1 MSEQPAAIVPL
12 RRNHAFQWLLGGS
25 SVSMLGSRLTTIA
38 YPLLIL
44 ALHGSAAVAGL
55 AVFAANAPSVLVYIP
70 AGALVDRSA
79 DPKRMLIIAEAV
91 RGAAIAVI
99 VGMLVFHRAS
109 IHWIILMAIVEESSE
124 VFANLAER
132 RYVRFLVPPDQVS
145 AAQVS
150 IEARTHIVV
159 LAGRALGGLLFGISQ
174 VLPFCAD
181 LMSFAVSVVSL
192 ARIRRGKERPPSRRR
207 ERRSSLRGEVRDGLR
222 ELFKDPSARNASLL
236 SASMTLIS
244 QALIIVFLAAA
255 HNRGVSSAVI
265 GTVLAFSGFGGLLG
279 ALISQRV
286 LRPVNLSPLKL
297 QPFIWTCMLIVLAL
311 SGGLQV
317 QAMALVMTALGTAGA
332 VGNVA
337 LDTYVLVKVPD
348 KKLARVTS
356 IEMLLDFAACALG
369 PALGGL
375 LLEWSGS
382 TANAIWWLAGLSAAF
397 AAITLLAPYF
407 RVHARPAFSAQPPI
421 PGEMPPGKL
430 ASSVESPVPVSA
442 VSGPPWAD
450 LRVGGLTGPERR
462 QMAGHRARLAR
473 ASASGGDG

>member
-1 MSEQPAAIVPL
+1 MPEQPDEIVPL

-25 SVSMLGSRLTTIA
+25 SISMLGSRLTTIA

-44 ALHGSAAVAGL
+44 ALHGSPALAGL

-79 DPKRMLIIAEAV
+79 DPRRMLIAAEAV

-99 VGMLVFHRAS
+99 VGMLFFHRAS
-109 IHWIILMAIVEESSE
+109 VQLIILMAIVEESSE

-132 RYVRFLVPPDQVS
+132 RYVRFLVPPGQVS

-150 IEARTHIVV
+150 IEARSHIVV
-159 LAGRALGGLLFGISQ
+159 LAGRALGGLLFAISE
-174 VLPFCAD
+174 VLPFFAD
-181 LMSFAVSVVSL
+181 LMSFVVSVVSL
-192 ARIRRGKERPPSRRR
+192 ASIRRGKERPPLRQRR
-207 ERRSSLRGEVRDGLR
+207 RRSSLRGEVRDGLR
-222 ELFKDPSARNASLL
+222 ELFKDASARNASLL

-255 HNRGVSSAVI
+255 HDRHVSSAVI
-265 GTVLAFSGFGGLLG
+265 GGVLAASGFGGLLG
-279 ALISQRV
+279 ALLSQRV

-297 QPFIWTCMLIVLAL
+297 QPFICTLALVVLAL

-317 QAMALVMTALGTAGA
+317 PVMAVVMTALGTAGA
-332 VGNVA
+332 MGNVA
-337 LDTYVLVKVPD
+337 LDTYILVRVPD

-375 LLEWSGS
+375 LTEVFGTGVAL
-382 TANAIWWLAGLSAAF
+382 WWLVGLT
-397 AAITLLAPYF
+397 AAIAVAAVLGPHLDVLVSPVVVGEQQAP
-407 RVHARPAFSAQPPI
+407 V
-421 PGEMPPGKL
+421 
-430 ASSVESPVPVSA
+430 SPVPAAAQPDSV
-442 VSGPPWAD
+442 
-450 LRVGGLTGPERR
+450 
-462 QMAGHRARLAR
+462 MA
-473 ASASGGDG
+473 S

>member
-1 MSEQPAAIVPL
+1 MSEQPDEIVPL

-25 SVSMLGSRLTTIA
+25 SISMLGSRLTTIA

-44 ALHGSAAVAGL
+44 ALHGSPALAGL

-79 DPKRMLIIAEAV
+79 DPRRMLIAAEAV

-99 VGMLVFHRAS
+99 VGMLFFHRAS
-109 IHWIILMAIVEESSE
+109 IQLIILMAIVEESSE

-132 RYVRFLVPPDQVS
+132 RYVRFLVPPGQVS

-150 IEARTHIVV
+150 IEARSHIVV

-174 VLPFCAD
+174 VLPFFAD
-181 LMSFAVSVVSL
+181 LMSFMVSVVSL
-192 ARIRRGKERPPSRRR
+192 ASIRRGRERPPFRQRR
-207 ERRSSLRGEVRDGLR
+207 RRSSLWGEVRDGLR
-222 ELFKDPSARNASLL
+222 ELFKDASARNASLL

-255 HNRGVSSAVI
+255 HNRHVSSALI
-265 GTVLAFSGFGGLLG
+265 GGVLAASGFGGLLG
-279 ALISQRV
+279 ALLSQRV

-297 QPFIWTCMLIVLAL
+297 QPFICTCMLVVLAV

-317 QAMALVMTALGTAGA
+317 PVMALVMAALGTAGA
-332 VGNVA
+332 MGNVA
-337 LDTYVLVKVPD
+337 LDTYILVRVPD

-375 LLEWSGS
+375 LTEVAGTGDAL
-382 TANAIWWLAGLSAAF
+382 WWLVGLT
-397 AAITLLAPYF
+397 AAIAIAAVLGPHLD
-407 RVHARPAFSAQPPI
+407 VLVSPAVA
-421 PGEMPPGKL
+421 GEQQ
-430 ASSVESPVPVSA
+430 ASVSPVPAAAQPDSV
-442 VSGPPWAD
+442 
-450 LRVGGLTGPERR
+450 
-462 QMAGHRARLAR
+462 MA
-473 ASASGGDG
+473 S